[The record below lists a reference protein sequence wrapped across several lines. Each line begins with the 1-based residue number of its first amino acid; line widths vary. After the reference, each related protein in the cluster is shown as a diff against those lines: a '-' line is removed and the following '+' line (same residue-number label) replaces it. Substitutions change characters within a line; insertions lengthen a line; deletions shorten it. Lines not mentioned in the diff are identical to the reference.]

1 MKYTIEIAPV
11 VDRQLQRFPKPD
23 RKKIL
28 LKIESLAGD
37 PRPHGYKELVGF
49 KGFYRIRVGNYRI
62 IYNIF
67 DDIFIVSVIK
77 VANHRD
83 AY

>member
-1 MKYTIEIAPV
+1 MKYAIEIAPV

-28 LKIESLAGD
+28 LKIESLASD

-49 KGFYRIRVGNYRI
+49 KGFYRIRVGNYRV

-77 VANHRD
+77 VANRRD

>member
-1 MKYTIEIAPV
+1 MKYAIEIAPV
-11 VDRQLQRFPKPD
+11 ADRQFQRFPKPD

-49 KGFYRIRVGNYRI
+49 KGFYRVRVGNY
-62 IYNIF
+62 
-67 DDIFIVSVIK
+67 
-77 VANHRD
+77 
-83 AY
+83 

>member
-1 MKYTIEIAPV
+1 MKYAIEIAPV
-11 VDRQLQRFPKPD
+11 VDRQLQRFPKSD

-49 KGFYRIRVGNYRI
+49 KGFYRVRVGNYRV

-77 VANHRD
+77 VANRRD